1 MVMLDL
7 LSGAPAALGENW
19 STFQSEGTEIWQVF
33 DRSINTFHPSG
44 AAARE
49 ILDATNAVEKTITA
63 ATNRIAFAFMIS
75 PLRAQPAVIGVSVV
89 RFARNI

>member
-7 LSGAPAALGENW
+7 LSGAPAELGENW

-33 DRSINTFHPSG
+33 DLSTKTFHPSG

-49 ILDATNAVEKTITA
+49 LVDKDKTIDTSTTA
-63 ATNRIAFAFMIS
+63 AIIRIAFAFTIS
-75 PLRAQPAVIGVSVV
+75 PFRA
-89 RFARNI
+89 

>member
-33 DRSINTFHPSG
+33 DLSIKIFHPSG

-49 ILDATNAVEKTITA
+49 IVDADKTIDTRTA
-63 ATNRIAFAFMIS
+63 AAITRIAFTFMIS
-75 PLRAQPAVIGVSVV
+75 PWRA
-89 RFARNI
+89 

>member
-7 LSGAPAALGENW
+7 LSGAPAELGENW

-33 DRSINTFHPSG
+33 DLSIKTFHPSG

-49 ILDATNAVEKTITA
+49 IVEADKTVDTSTTDAII
-63 ATNRIAFAFMIS
+63 RIAFALMIS
-75 PLRAQPAVIGVSVV
+75 PLRA
-89 RFARNI
+89 

>member
-7 LSGAPAALGENW
+7 LSGAPAELGENW

-33 DRSINTFHPSG
+33 DRSINIFHPSG

-49 ILDATNAVEKTITA
+49 IEDADKIIDPTTTA
-63 ATNRIAFAFMIS
+63 AINRIAFVFMIS
-75 PLRAQPAVIGVSVV
+75 PLCA
-89 RFARNI
+89 